1 MTTNSPDSE
10 QRTVNASEFQTRCLS
25 LIDEVAE
32 TGESITI
39 MKDGRPV
46 SRLVPCSDV
55 PSTRNGPPFPSPLG
69 AYKGRIWIVGDVDL
83 DEISVLDDDWE
94 GQWEKQWDEWLP

>member
-32 TGESITI
+32 TGKSITI

-46 SRLVPCSDV
+46 SRLVPCSDD
-55 PSTRNGPPFPSPLG
+55 PPTRNGPSFPDPWGASRDILVIHDHDALVEPL
-69 AYKGRIWIVGDVDL
+69 DN
-83 DEISVLDDDWE
+83 DWE
-94 GQWEKQWDEWLP
+94 QTSDEQWDEWL